1 MANIMMRYM
10 TVSLD
15 VNAEGINLAC
25 WMSTVDFWTSEKEA
39 YPYAYTYIGDRCE
52 WLIHG
57 NAELTMKMLAAVGE
71 TADRI
76 CSQQADIN
84 ARRRPV
90 NR

>member
-1 MANIMMRYM
+1 MANIIHKYM

-15 VNAEGINLAC
+15 VNAEGINLSC
-25 WMSTVDFWTSEKEA
+25 WMSTVDFWQSEKTA
-39 YPYAYTYIGDRCE
+39 FPYAYTYMGYNCT

-57 NAELTMKMLAAVGE
+57 NTELTMKMLAAVGE

-76 CSQQADIN
+76 CIQQQEIN
-84 ARRRPV
+84 DRRRIS